1 MDRLQKQMQFLIE
14 IDKLKGILRQSLV
27 LNGLRQENDTEH
39 SWHMSMCA
47 VILKEYFKQNV
58 DMIKV
63 IKMILIHDIVEIMA
77 GDTPAYGSFSA
88 EEKFKNELLAAEK
101 TFGILPENQKN
112 ELMAL
117 WREFEDME
125 TVESKFANACDRFQG
140 FIQNV
145 TSDAHT
151 WRKFK
156 VTKSKIIN
164 RTRPV
169 INYMPEVYYG
179 YIQEYMKK
187 YIENGVVTDDKP
199 VKLIATD
206 LDGTFVNN
214 EKNVPEINSK
224 MINSLIDKGID
235 FVASS
240 GRDIPS
246 IKDLL
251 KDIKHIKYYSC
262 FNGAKIYKD
271 DRLIYSKNMPKEICE
286 DILKKGVELGLNYSA
301 TAGFNVCYTKL
312 DTEYYNEHAN
322 QETKYK
328 FFENKDGENVK
339 AFDFEKMVF
348 FGKAEQFKILRSY
361 VEEKYGED
369 VNIFGSGD
377 NVIDIVDK
385 SCTKGNAL
393 RIIADEMKIALDE
406 VMAFGDNENDL
417 DMLLKVGYPVA
428 MRNAKDMVK
437 EKISTITDI
446 NENGGVGKYL
456 EEFFKDKI

>member
-58 DMIKV
+58 DMTKV

-77 GDTPAYGSFSA
+77 GDTPAYGNFSA

-112 ELMAL
+112 ELMTL

-179 YIQEYMKK
+179 YIQEYMK
-187 YIENGVVTDDKP
+187 
-199 VKLIATD
+199 
-206 LDGTFVNN
+206 
-214 EKNVPEINSK
+214 
-224 MINSLIDKGID
+224 
-235 FVASS
+235 
-240 GRDIPS
+240 
-246 IKDLL
+246 
-251 KDIKHIKYYSC
+251 
-262 FNGAKIYKD
+262 
-271 DRLIYSKNMPKEICE
+271 
-286 DILKKGVELGLNYSA
+286 
-301 TAGFNVCYTKL
+301 
-312 DTEYYNEHAN
+312 
-322 QETKYK
+322 
-328 FFENKDGENVK
+328 
-339 AFDFEKMVF
+339 
-348 FGKAEQFKILRSY
+348 
-361 VEEKYGED
+361 
-369 VNIFGSGD
+369 NI
-377 NVIDIVDK
+377 
-385 SCTKGNAL
+385 
-393 RIIADEMKIALDE
+393 
-406 VMAFGDNENDL
+406 
-417 DMLLKVGYPVA
+417 
-428 MRNAKDMVK
+428 
-437 EKISTITDI
+437 
-446 NENGGVGKYL
+446 
-456 EEFFKDKI
+456 